1 MRENKSRKPGRYK
14 MTAAEQKILNDKVA
28 EIAKLLAMGKS
39 QKQIR
44 VELSEKYNCTEQVI
58 HIQIKQ
64 AIKAMQSSIEKRLDY
79 VIALQRERLENI
91 LYGAVEKKD
100 FATAQKII
108 DTMNRLYGLYTDK
121 KEIKIKENVIKF
133 DFGNSPQVGDAEEDD
148 DK

>member
-14 MTAAEQKILNDKVA
+14 MTAAEQKILSDKVA

-79 VIALQRERLENI
+79 VVALQRERLENI

-108 DTMNRLYGLYTDK
+108 DTMNRLYGIYEHK
-121 KEIKIKENVIKF
+121 ANIKVDAPNIKF
-133 DFGNSPQVGDAEEDD
+133 SFGNITNNEEEKEDE
-148 DK
+148 